1 MLTHHEVATLLRLS
15 DAERRLQELD
25 AEVLAL
31 SRYELVEI
39 AWRDDGDISTLKLT
53 GRGRELARRLSRNSD
68 GV

>member
-39 AWRDDGDISTLKLT
+39 AWRDDGVISTLKLT
-53 GRGRELARRLSRNSD
+53 GRGRELARRLGAD
-68 GV
+68 GA

>member
-15 DAERRLQELD
+15 DAERHLQELD

-39 AWRDDGDISTLKLT
+39 AWCDDGDISTLKLT
-53 GRGRELARRLSRNSD
+53 GRGRELARCLSRAGD
-68 GV
+68 GG